1 MKVFLHI
8 IILLLGIFFFTAEES
23 QDDTAVLFLSQAQ
36 KEMITVEEGTTDMQ
50 HHLDILSNELKDTN
64 CLVPRRSIQTSS
76 STLNIRLFKFEKKI
90 LQISYLKK
98 TNLLRKVSEEVTT
111 FQTIKFSTLLCRM
124 GYHIYGLRKI
134 II

>member
-8 IILLLGIFFFTAEES
+8 IILLLGVFFFTAEES
-23 QDDTAVLFLSQAQ
+23 QDDTAVLLSQVQ

>member
-1 MKVFLHI
+1 MKVILHI
-8 IILLLGIFFFTAEES
+8 IILLLGVFFFTAEES
-23 QDDTAVLFLSQAQ
+23 QDDTAVLLSQAQ

-124 GYHIYGLRKI
+124 GYHIKGLRKI

>member
-1 MKVFLHI
+1 MKVFLHV
-8 IILLLGIFFFTAEES
+8 IILLLGVFFFTAEES
-23 QDDTAVLFLSQAQ
+23 QDDTAVLLSQAQ

>member
-1 MKVFLHI
+1 MKVFLLI

-23 QDDTAVLFLSQAQ
+23 QDDTAVLLSQAQ

>member
-8 IILLLGIFFFTAEES
+8 IILLLGVFFFTAEES
-23 QDDTAVLFLSQAQ
+23 QDDTAVLLSQAQ

>member
-1 MKVFLHI
+1 MKVYLHK

-23 QDDTAVLFLSQAQ
+23 QDDTAVLLSQAQ

>member
-8 IILLLGIFFFTAEES
+8 IILLLGVFFFTAEES
-23 QDDTAVLFLSQAQ
+23 QDDTAVLLSQAQ
-36 KEMITVEEGTTDMQ
+36 KEMVTVEEGTTDMQ

>member
-23 QDDTAVLFLSQAQ
+23 QDDAAVLLSQAQ

>member
-8 IILLLGIFFFTAEES
+8 IILLLGVFFFTAEES
-23 QDDTAVLFLSQAQ
+23 QDDTAVLLSQAQ
-36 KEMITVEEGTTDMQ
+36 KDMITVEDGTTDMQ

>member
-23 QDDTAVLFLSQAQ
+23 QDDTAVLLSQAQ

>member
-8 IILLLGIFFFTAEES
+8 IILLLGVFFFTAEES
-23 QDDTAVLFLSQAQ
+23 QDDTAVLLSQAH

>member
-23 QDDTAVLFLSQAQ
+23 QDDTAVLLSQAQ

-50 HHLDILSNELKDTN
+50 YHLDILSNELKDTN